1 MRNCRT
7 RSGFAL
13 LLTLFLI
20 VMVGIALTGLARRSM
35 FGALEAQDATE
46 ELQRRWALTS
56 LRAATLSRVPILL
69 AIAEKS
75 RSTRQRVVSLP
86 KLPLTCRL
94 SGIDYDLVLTDEQ
107 AKLNVD
113 RFLRQTNST
122 DTQNAIKRLMPR
134 STESSASVHVHL
146 RPSARQGDGQSLPA
160 LGSFGQLFDQAS
172 PQDLLGTN
180 QQPGLSS
187 RITCWGNGRI
197 NIHRASPE
205 VLQLVCDQILTRDQ
219 ITKLLRRRDDDP
231 SRKFSDVLDGLS
243 SLDDKTKSQLSTL
256 FTDETRCF
264 GLWIVARGTQRSWFT
279 FVAAEG
285 TKKTIR
291 EINARPSIL
300 DFQLT
305 QERDFTW

>member
-7 RSGFAL
+7 HSGFAL

-35 FGALEAQDATE
+35 LGALEAQDATE

-69 AIAEKS
+69 EHGEQT

-86 KLPLTCRL
+86 ELHLTCRL
-94 SGIDYDLVLTDEQ
+94 SGTDYDLVLTDEQ

-113 RFLRQTNST
+113 RFFRQTNST
-122 DTQNAIKRLMPR
+122 NAQNAIKRLLPR
-134 STESSASVHVHL
+134 STESSASVNVHL
-146 RPSARQGDGQSLPA
+146 RPQARQGDGQSLPA
-160 LGSFGQLFDQAS
+160 LGAFGQLFDQAS
-172 PQDLLGTN
+172 PHDLLGTT

-187 RITCWGNGRI
+187 QITCWGDGRI
-197 NIHRASPE
+197 NIRRAAPE
-205 VLQLVCDQILTRDQ
+205 VIQLVCDQILTRDQ
-219 ITKLLRRRDDDP
+219 ITKLIRRRDDDP
-231 SRKFSDVLDGLS
+231 SQKLPALLDGLS
-243 SLDDKTKSQLSTL
+243 SLDEKTKSQLSTL
-256 FTDETRCF
+256 FTDETTCF

-285 TKKTIR
+285 TIKTTR
-291 EINARPSIL
+291 EIKARPSIL